1 MPNAY
6 FTTLIPY
13 VEHFYCLLNN
23 SRFQLKRNPKKRQKE
38 DQQKNH
44 NEINTPTDL
53 AQNT

>member
-1 MPNAY
+1 MPN
-6 FTTLIPY
+6 TLIPY

-23 SRFQLKRNPKKRQKE
+23 SRFQLKRNPKKEAKRRPT
-38 DQQKNH
+38 KNH